1 MVDCMDLSRMSLMM
15 VKVMEGGN
23 KGTRFRGFGGSRA
36 DRGSKKRL
44 NISRNRLTLNF
55 PL

>member
-1 MVDCMDLSRMSLMM
+1 MDLSRMSLMM

-36 DRGSKKRL
+36 DTRSKKRL
-44 NISRNRLTLNF
+44 YISRNKLALNL